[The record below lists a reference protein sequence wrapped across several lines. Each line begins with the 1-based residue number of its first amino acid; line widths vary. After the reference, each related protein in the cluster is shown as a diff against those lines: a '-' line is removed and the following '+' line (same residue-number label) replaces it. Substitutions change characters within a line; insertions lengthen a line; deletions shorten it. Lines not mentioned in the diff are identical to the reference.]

1 MHSHFFIKQAAMS
14 STGPFQIRD
23 TYIRVDTMADTYAR
37 MAELAFALFLD
48 GAADP
53 SPLFCP
59 PYDPRGAM
67 DQEERKA
74 ANGIKTIVF
83 SAMAIEAAVFDLAA
97 IQLGD
102 KVATDY
108 LDKMD
113 LLGKWMIVPRLICGR
128 SLREDGP
135 AVNGL
140 RGLVKAR
147 NALVH
152 HKSKEWDKG
161 GKAERAMTERWAKFE
176 KDQVPNAFKTL
187 VLLSLEV
194 DAVLESYLGALPF
207 YGKEVFTDSPRHPQV
222 EEIVQRCREIHQK
235 NWDDS

>member
-1 MHSHFFIKQAAMS
+1 MS
-14 STGPFQIRD
+14 TSEPFQIRD
-23 TYIRVDTMADTYAR
+23 TYIRVDTMSDTYAS
-37 MAELAFALFLD
+37 MAENAFALFLD
-48 GAADP
+48 HAADP

-59 PYDPRGAM
+59 PHDPTGAM
-67 DQEERKA
+67 DREDRKA
-74 ANGIKTIVF
+74 INGIKTIVF

-102 KVATDY
+102 KVATEY

-113 LLGKWMIVPRLICGR
+113 LMGKWMIVPRLICGR

-135 AVNGL
+135 AVNSLKGL
-140 RGLVKAR
+140 IKAR

-152 HKSKEWDKG
+152 HKSREWDKA
-161 GKAERAMTERWAKFE
+161 GKAERAMTDRWAIFE

-194 DAVLESYLGALPF
+194 DAVLETFLGALPF
-207 YGKEVFTDSPRHPQV
+207 YGKEIYTDSPRHPRV
-222 EEIVQRCREIHQK
+222 EEVVQRCRVIHQK
-235 NWDDS
+235 NWEEA